1 MWNISPNLTHIIYS
15 SAAVVIFIGH
25 GNDPDSWSLMPP
37 SATSPE
43 LTQEDLLGALV
54 FFHDDKKSLYR
65 PGVSGLPNSKYTL
78 FISLACYSGNTF
90 QKAMTGNFH
99 FLHTILKEGDYK
111 IECYWRL
118 LELYCSSYKVTTL
131 TFSLMTHFNTVVVT
145 LVVHSG
151 PD

>member
-1 MWNISPNLTHIIYS
+1 M
-15 SAAVVIFIGH
+15 IFIGH

-111 IECYWRL
+111 IECY
-118 LELYCSSYKVTTL
+118 
-131 TFSLMTHFNTVVVT
+131 
-145 LVVHSG
+145 
-151 PD
+151 